1 MKVRLSGFE
10 GTSAWRTLR
19 SFSLSA
25 PSTTDDLDRTG
36 LRLSVLSLVD
46 ELGLKVPVDVR
57 SEARSP
63 LNAEEN

>member
-1 MKVRLSGFE
+1 MKGRVSGLE

-25 PSTTDDLDRTG
+25 LSTIDDLDRTG
-36 LRLSVLSLVD
+36 LRLSVLEEPCLR
-46 ELGLKVPVDVR
+46 VPVEIR
-57 SEARSP
+57 SEVRTP